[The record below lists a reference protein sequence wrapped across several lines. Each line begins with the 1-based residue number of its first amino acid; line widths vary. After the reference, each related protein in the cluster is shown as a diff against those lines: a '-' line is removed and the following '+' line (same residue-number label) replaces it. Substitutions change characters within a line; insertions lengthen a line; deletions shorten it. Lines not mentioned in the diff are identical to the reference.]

1 MVLLHQY
8 HEHHLLVFCIVFFIL
23 LMNLVSDVQFLNITF
38 FLLALLRAG
47 AITRATVIVPLTTIM
62 HRYNRISLTLTF
74 KF

>member
-1 MVLLHQY
+1 MALLHQN

-23 LMNLVSDVQFLNITF
+23 LMNLVNGVQFLNVTF

-47 AITRATVIVPLTTIM
+47 AITRTTVIVPLTTI
-62 HRYNRISLTLTF
+62 YASLQSHKLDL